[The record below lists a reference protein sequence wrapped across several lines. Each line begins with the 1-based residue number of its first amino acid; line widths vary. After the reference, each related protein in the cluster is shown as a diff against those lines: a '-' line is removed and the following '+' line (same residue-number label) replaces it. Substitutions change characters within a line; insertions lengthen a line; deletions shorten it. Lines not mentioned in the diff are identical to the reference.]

1 MNMGLTQENYE
12 DLSKYRQ
19 QRAHETLNEIPFL
32 IEQGYYN
39 TATNRLYYA
48 CYYAA
53 VALLNKKR
61 ISTSTHAGVKTLL
74 GLHFVSKGLISKE
87 SGRTFSNLFDCRQH
101 SDYDDFV
108 YSTKEEVDELYP
120 KAMRFI
126 EEVDVL
132 LLQNDSNSNES
143 NQNYNTKH

>member
-1 MNMGLTQENYE
+1 MNTGLTPENYD

-19 QRAHETLNEIPFL
+19 QRAHETLDEIPFL

-53 VALLNKKR
+53 VALLNKNR
-61 ISTSTHAGVKTLL
+61 ISTNTHAGVKTML

-87 SGRTFSNLFDCRQH
+87 GGRTFSNLFDCRQH

-108 YSTKEEVDELYP
+108 YSTQEEVEELYP
-120 KAMRFI
+120 KAQHFI
-126 EEVDVL
+126 KEVDDL
-132 LLQNDSNSNES
+132 LSQNTN
-143 NQNYNTKH
+143 